1 ANNCIPKQ
9 LAMAPKDIRTNIENA
24 FREQVQKDERVRNAY
39 LLVHS
44 DKLEINLNVAEG
56 KTGDIP
62 ASPEQPLHLASVG
75 KLFTATLISILY
87 DQGKLD
93 FKDPIHKYLDKGIME
108 GLHVYKGRDYS
119 ADIRIRHLLM
129 QTSGLFDVF
138 FNLWEKLREDP
149 DFPIETREAVQWGK
163 ANLKPVSPPG
173 KKHHYTDTNY
183 YLLGFIIE
191 KITGMK
197 FHEAM
202 HQYIFDPLGMEHAFC
217 YGFSRPK
224 KESPHPMAGLYIRNT
239 NFLSVKGVHL
249 IDYAGGSI
257 TAPLSEYLAFMKALV
272 NGAIINR
279 ETLNIMLSDYV
290 NMGFPS
296 IAFNYGYSIW
306 KMKTIPVLMPEKT
319 YSWGCVG
326 VTGAFMFYHP
336 LTESFIIGSFNDF
349 AYRGKALDFMARKVI
364 KQLLKLQQ

>member
-1 ANNCIPKQ
+1 MTSN
-9 LAMAPKDIRTNIENA
+9 DIQNNIENA
-24 FREQVQKDERVRNAY
+24 FRTQVRKDKRVRNAY
-39 LLVHS
+39 LLVDS
-44 DKLEINLNVAEG
+44 DKLDISMNLAEG
-56 KTGDIP
+56 KTGDLP
-62 ASPEQPLHLASVG
+62 ASTAQPLHLASVG

-87 DQGKLD
+87 EQGKLD
-93 FKDPIHKYLDKGIME
+93 FKDPIHKHLDREIME

-119 ADIRIRHLLM
+119 EEIQVRHLLM
-129 QTSGLFDVF
+129 QTSGLSDVF
-138 FNLWEKLREDP
+138 FDLMEKLRKDP
-149 DFPIETREAVQWGK
+149 DFSIETREAVQWGK
-163 ANLKPVSPPG
+163 ENLKPVAPPG

-191 KITGMK
+191 GITGMR

-202 HQYIFDPLGMEHAFC
+202 HHYIFEPLGMKHAFC
-217 YGFSRPK
+217 FGFSRPET
-224 KESPHPMAGLYIRNT
+224 ESPHPMAGLYIRDT
-239 NFLSVKGVHL
+239 NFLSVKGIHL
-249 IDYAGGSI
+249 IDHAGGSI
-257 TAPLSEYLAFMKALV
+257 TAPLSDYLVFMKALV
-272 NGAIINR
+272 NGEIIGK
-279 ETLNIMLSDYV
+279 ETLDIMLNDSV

-306 KMKTIPVLMPEKT
+306 KMKTIPVLMPKNT

-364 KQLLKLQQ
+364 RQLCRGMD